1 MQSNTSA
8 ENHALRI
15 EAQPIGLFETPIAYG
30 RLKDA
35 DAVMRELEEVIRKR
49 KTVSKG
55 LSRSNLGGWHSESD
69 MLEWG
74 GPAAQRLAEA
84 AVKIAKRMSHFKESS
99 TEDRQWIV
107 RMWANV
113 TPAGGLNL
121 LHSHPGNLWAA
132 VLYIDM
138 GHEKEQDSGDAGG
151 NFYLEDPRFPMAAM
165 HDTAFRIRGV
175 DGQPQQYQTEIQL
188 QRGNLILFPA
198 WLRHGVRTYTGNGE
212 RITIAMNIDA
222 VSKDVNL

>member
-1 MQSNTSA
+1 
-8 ENHALRI
+8 
-15 EAQPIGLFETPIAYG
+15 
-30 RLKDA
+30 
-35 DAVMRELEEVIRKR
+35 
-49 KTVSKG
+49 
-55 LSRSNLGGWHSESD
+55 

-99 TEDRQWIV
+99 TEGRQWIV

-138 GHEKEQDSGDAGG
+138 GHEKEQDPGDAGG

-165 HDTAFRIRGV
+165 RDTAFRIRGNRRPASAV
-175 DGQPQQYQTEIQL
+175 PDRNSTPARESHLVSGMAAAWSSNTYRKWRTDYYRNEYRRRE
-188 QRGNLILFPA
+188 QRRESISWWGA
-198 WLRHGVRTYTGNGE
+198 RVVRSPSRRKSAEGDRTNQELVRSCRGRSSKAIANK
-212 RITIAMNIDA
+212 RIE
-222 VSKDVNL
+222 

>member
-1 MQSNTSA
+1 MQSKTSTQS
-8 ENHALRI
+8 HALRI
-15 EAQPIGLFETPIAYG
+15 DAQPIGLFETPIAYG

-35 DAVMRELEEVIRKR
+35 DEVMKEFEDVIRKR

-84 AVKIAKRMSHFKESS
+84 AVKIAKRMSYFKESS

-113 TPAGGLNL
+113 TRAGGLNL
-121 LHSHPGNLWAA
+121 LHSHSGNLWAA
-132 VLYIDM
+132 VLYIDL
-138 GHEKEQDSGDAGG
+138 GHKTEQDSSHAGVS
-151 NFYLEDPRFPMAAM
+151 FYLEIRDFQGLRCVTSPFECGGS
-165 HDTAFRIRGV
+165 TASLSSTRQKFSSSEGISSCFQHGCGTGFDRI
-175 DGQPQQYQTEIQL
+175 P
-188 QRGNLILFPA
+188 
-198 WLRHGVRTYTGNGE
+198 
-212 RITIAMNIDA
+212 
-222 VSKDVNL
+222 

>member
-1 MQSNTSA
+1 MQSNTSTQS
-8 ENHALRI
+8 HALRI

-35 DAVMRELEEVIRKR
+35 DEVMKELEDVIRKR

-84 AVKIAKRMSHFKESS
+84 AVKIAKRMSYFKESS
-99 TEDRQWIV
+99 AEDREWIV

-138 GHEKEQDSGDAGG
+138 GHETEQESRNAGG
-151 NFYLEDPRFPMAAM
+151 SLYLEDPRFPMAAM
-165 HDTAFRIRGV
+165 RDTAFRMRGV
-175 DGQPQQYQTEIQL
+175 DGQPQQYQTEIEL
-188 QRGNLILFPA
+188 QRGNLIVFPA
-198 WLRHGVRTYTGNGE
+198 WLQHGVRPHTGKRD
-212 RITIAMNIDA
+212 RISVAMNIDA
-222 VSKDVNL
+222 VRKDVGR

>member
-1 MQSNTSA
+1 MQSNAST

-35 DAVMRELEEVIRKR
+35 YAVMRELEDIIRKR
-49 KTVSKG
+49 KSVSKG

-74 GPAAQRLAEA
+74 GPAAQKLAEA
-84 AVKIAKRMSHFKESS
+84 AVKFAKRMSHFKESS
-99 TEDRQWIV
+99 AEDRHWIV

-113 TPAGGLNL
+113 TRAGGLNL
-121 LHSHPGNLWAA
+121 LHSHSGNLWAA

-138 GHEKEQDSGDAGG
+138 GHKTEQDSGHAGG
-151 NFYLEDPRFPMAAM
+151 SFYLEIRDFQCLRCVTSPFECGGS
-165 HDTAFRIRGV
+165 TASLSSTRQKFSSSEGISSCFQHGCGTGFDRI
-175 DGQPQQYQTEIQL
+175 P
-188 QRGNLILFPA
+188 
-198 WLRHGVRTYTGNGE
+198 
-212 RITIAMNIDA
+212 
-222 VSKDVNL
+222 

>member
-55 LSRSNLGGWHSESD
+55 LSRSNFGGWHSESD

-84 AVKIAKRMSHFKESS
+84 AIKIAKRMSHFEESS

-121 LHSHPGNLWAA
+121 LHSHPSNLWAA

-138 GHEKEQDSGDAGG
+138 GHENEQDSGDVGG
-151 NFYLEDPRFPMAAM
+151 TF
-165 HDTAFRIRGV
+165 IWK
-175 DGQPQQYQTEIQL
+175 IQGF
-188 QRGNLILFPA
+188 Q
-198 WLRHGVRTYTGNGE
+198 WLRCVTPPFEFGGSTASLSSTRQKFSSSEGISSCFRHGCGMEFEHIPGMENGLL
-212 RITIAMNIDA
+212 
-222 VSKDVNL
+222 SQ